1 VSGCASARDGGESQ
15 WPRRTDSV
23 RRGRS
28 RSSARR
34 RLTASA
40 VSCLCVFARF
50 ALAQESPAIRSAVQL
65 AAEGRA
71 DSARRILAT
80 ELARARAGDPAYIEA
95 LFWRGRLATSGDSA
109 VRDLRRVA
117 IEYSTSRW
125 ADQALLQLA
134 QLAMAASKPAE
145 ALEDARRI
153 RSDYPESALGA
164 RAAMWAGRAALELG
178 DPATACAL
186 LDSATS
192 EAAGDVELVNQ
203 IAYHR
208 SRCPASL
215 AGAPRGQAPPAARAD
230 TAAVARADTARRA
243 APAAAPLAPPAPP
256 TRFEVQV
263 TATRSSR
270 AARATLERVRK
281 TGMSARIVTGA
292 DGFQRVRAGSFSNRR
307 DAEAAADRLRR
318 ALGGHPLV
326 VPAS

>member
-1 VSGCASARDGGESQ
+1 MSGDAQVREWRESRR
-15 WPRRTDSV
+15 PRRTGAR

-28 RSSARR
+28 GWSLLRCLA
-34 RLTASA
+34 AF
-40 VSCLCVFARF
+40 VISCLCVPGRF
-50 ALAQESPAIRSAVQL
+50 ASAQESPAIRSAVQL

-71 DSARRILAT
+71 DSARRIVAT

-134 QLAMAASKPAE
+134 QLAMAASQPAE

-153 RSDYPESALGA
+153 RSDYPQSALGS
-164 RAAMWAGRAALELG
+164 RAAMWAGRAAFEMG

-186 LDSATS
+186 LDSAKS
-192 EAAGDVELVNQ
+192 EAAGDIELVNQ
-203 IAYHR
+203 IAYYR
-208 SRCPASL
+208 GRCPATL
-215 AGAPRGQAPPAARAD
+215 AGAATARQALPAARAD
-230 TAAVARADTARRA
+230 TAAATRVDTARRGA
-243 APAAAPLAPPAPP
+243 TAPAAATP

-270 AARATLERVRK
+270 AAQAMLERVRK
-281 TGMSARIVTGA
+281 TGMSARIMTGA
-292 DGFQRVRAGSFSNRR
+292 DGYQRVRAGSFSNRR
-307 DAEAAADRLRR
+307 DAEAASERLRR

>member
-1 VSGCASARDGGESQ
+1 VSGDARAHERASRT
-15 WPRRTDSV
+15 RRRIGAH

-28 RSSARR
+28 GWSLRR
-34 RLTASA
+34 CLAASL
-40 VSCLCVFARF
+40 VSCLCAFGRLAS
-50 ALAQESPAIRSAVQL
+50 AQESPAIRSAVQL
-65 AAEGRA
+65 AAEGRG

-80 ELARARAGDPAYIEA
+80 ELARAHAGDPAYVEA

-153 RSDYPESALGA
+153 RRDYPESALGS
-164 RAAMWAGRAALELG
+164 RAAMWAGRAAFEMG

-186 LDSATS
+186 LDSAKA
-192 EAAGDVELVNQ
+192 EAAGDIELVNQ

-208 SRCPASL
+208 SRCPATL
-215 AGAPRGQAPPAARAD
+215 AGPAPGGPPQPAARAD
-230 TAAVARADTARRA
+230 TTAAAQADTARRA
-243 APAAAPLAPPAPP
+243 ATAPAAAAPPAAPA
-256 TRFEVQV
+256 RFEVQV

-270 AARATLERVRK
+270 AAQAMLERIRK
-281 TGMSARIVTGA
+281 AGMSARIVTGA
-292 DGFQRVRAGSFSNRR
+292 DGYQRVRAGSFSNRR

>member
-1 VSGCASARDGGESQ
+1 
-15 WPRRTDSV
+15 
-23 RRGRS
+23 
-28 RSSARR
+28 
-34 RLTASA
+34 
-40 VSCLCVFARF
+40 
-50 ALAQESPAIRSAVQL
+50 LAQESPAIKSAVQL
-65 AAEGRA
+65 AAEGRG

-134 QLAMAASKPAE
+134 QLAMAAGKPAE
-145 ALEDARRI
+145 ALEDSRRI
-153 RSDYPESALGA
+153 RGDYPESTLGA
-164 RAAMWAGRAALELG
+164 RAAMWAGRAAFELG

-192 EAAGDVELVNQ
+192 EATGDVELVNQ

-208 SRCPASL
+208 SRCPATL
-215 AGAPRGQAPPAARAD
+215 AGAPSPGQAQPAARSDTAAAARAD
-230 TAAVARADTARRA
+230 TAHRT
-243 APAAAPLAPPAPP
+243 APAAAAAAPPAPP

-270 AARATLERVRK
+270 AAQAMLVRVRK